1 MKTKIFLL
9 IIFCFANFLNARGG
23 GGCFKYDTRINTPY
37 GEKEINKLKPGDEVI
52 SEENGNKKLSYVRE
66 TYSIETSDF
75 IEIEACSKK
84 VEVTA
89 NHPFMISE
97 GVFKEAGKLNIGDMV
112 YLNYKDKIG
121 KCEIKKIAVK
131 KEKAL
136 AYNLLVYPYG
146 KYIANGIIVH
156 NKGCFLPDTF
166 ILKSDNSKV
175 KLSDIKEGDEL
186 LSFDEKGNILKSK
199 VREIIKLRTNEY
211 FELKTENITLKATRE
226 HPFYVGD
233 GIFKT
238 LESLKVGDYIYYYN
252 GSSVSKTKIISIE
265 KKNEDV
271 DIYNLRVDKP
281 NTFFA
286 NFIAVHN
293 KGGGCFPAGTLIA
306 SKNGFSRIEDI
317 KAGDSVLAYA
327 QGKIVSVK
335 VKAAYE
341 KLDKVFTLFTEKG
354 VLRTTA
360 EHPFLGEDGF
370 KKAEEFKPGEKI
382 AFYENEKVSMISVRG
397 WAQSQALEKVY
408 NLSVEAP
415 NTFIASGFIAH
426 NKGGGGFSGG
436 GFHGSRYYGRYKN
449 EETDSKTYF
458 ALLFIIALISIVNYR
473 VNKGSD
479 EELDYLFSRS
489 DIMIKSKKTE
499 KLLSFISKQDKNL
512 EIEYLKKL
520 VSETFLKLQ
529 KCWQNRDY
537 SEMKPLIMEHLY
549 NQHLSQLEIMKSEH
563 EINVIENLELLDVD
577 IVWVKYTHNP
587 EERFFTALITAQ
599 AKDYYI
605 DDRNDQFIRGDK
617 EINKFQEFWT
627 FRFFNSA
634 WLLTLIE
641 QTAESDVLSR
651 EDFVEQFTDDTMSNI
666 YGEDISKVGQSGPW
680 ANAEAVGKENKIERM
695 INFLYLSDKMWDMA
709 KMEVNVSLAFIKVY
723 EAWSKLDSA
732 LLPQPLMTPE
742 FYEELSKLIKEK
754 KENGFSFEFKNMCV
768 RKVEI
773 ILVNNKTNN
782 SEDEFVARISAHA
795 RRKMIKDN
803 LVINDDS
810 YVVPFTEYWSFTKG
824 EKNWVLKEILPRS
837 IGEKSIRMENKDEES
852 SPMQLEWYYTKKRPY

>member
-1 MKTKIFLL
+1 MKTKISLL

-146 KYIANGIIVH
+146 KYIANGILVH

-238 LESLKVGDYIYYYN
+238 LENLKVGDYIYYYN

-293 KGGGCFPAGTLIA
+293 KGGG
-306 SKNGFSRIEDI
+306 GF
-317 KAGDSVLAYA
+317 
-327 QGKIVSVK
+327 
-335 VKAAYE
+335 
-341 KLDKVFTLFTEKG
+341 
-354 VLRTTA
+354 
-360 EHPFLGEDGF
+360 
-370 KKAEEFKPGEKI
+370 
-382 AFYENEKVSMISVRG
+382 
-397 WAQSQALEKVY
+397 
-408 NLSVEAP
+408 
-415 NTFIASGFIAH
+415 
-426 NKGGGGFSGG
+426 GGGFSGG
-436 GFHGSRYYGRYKN
+436 GFHGSRYYGRYRN

-458 ALLFIIALISIVNYR
+458 ALLFIIVLIAIVNYR

-732 LLPQPLMTPE
+732 LLPQPLMTPK

-810 YVVPFTEYWSFTKG
+810 YVVPFTEYWTFTKG